1 MEKEPGAQRLRF
13 RVRFAYRV
21 SAGRFRILTK
31 RKDIKKEA
39 AAKRRKKVN
48 ILQQVP
54 VKGIEIL
61 EIDPNHTVCLKE
73 EEGRGVAYAPV
84 EVLFE
89 ADSLEDAIPFLMSND
104 FSNVELICPEQ
115 VALSTQALEQVIEK
129 MQDELEGYRSRL
141 KIRYGP
147 GNGAYLLK
155 DLLEADNLPN
165 TDFLPNAGVPPES
178 DIPTEVD
185 ELPEEDADILQEPDA
200 PAESAAAEDAAEEE
214 HRSKLEDTED
224 FCTDSLADD
233 GISCASSLHDVEPL
247 VDSCGG
253 STKKTLRLEWDL
265 EIIAVLALL
274 LAGIIALGG
283 DGWLHYLRIALGLPF
298 VLFFP
303 GYTLIAALFP
313 KKDDL
318 DGIERVAL
326 SFGLS
331 IAVAPLIGLGL
342 NYSPWGIRLAPILL
356 SLIVF
361 ILCMGATAFFRRD
374 RLPRE
379 DRFCPTFEFEVPIWR
394 EQPVL
399 DKVLSIALI
408 AAILFA
414 AGSICYVAAVPK
426 TGEKFTEF
434 YILGMD
440 GKAEG
445 YPRELAAEEEGEV
458 IAGVVNHE
466 YRQEKYFVEIKM
478 DDLTLPRKGPITLGH
493 EKKWEEAVTFSYP
506 GAREN
511 LKVEFLLYRE
521 GDEKPYRS
529 LHLWVNVK

>member
-1 MEKEPGAQRLRF
+1 MEKEPGAQKLHF
-13 RVRFAYRV
+13 RVRFAYKV

-31 RKDIKKEA
+31 RKDIKKES

-54 VKGIEIL
+54 VKGIDIL

-89 ADSLEDAIPFLMSND
+89 ADSLEDAIPFLMSKD
-104 FSNVELICPEQ
+104 FSNVELLYPEQ
-115 VALSTQALEQVIEK
+115 VALSTQALERVIEK

-147 GNGAYLLK
+147 GNDAYLLK
-155 DLLEADNLPN
+155 GLLRDDNLPN
-165 TDFLPNAGVPPES
+165 ADLLPNAGVPPEP

-185 ELPEEDADILQEPDA
+185 ELPEEDADIPQEPDA
-200 PAESAAAEDAAEEE
+200 PAESTAGEDAPEEE
-214 HRSKLEDTED
+214 TLSKLDDAEALCTE
-224 FCTDSLADD
+224 SWADD
-233 GISCASSLHDVEPL
+233 EIICADSVDDDRSPADSS
-247 VDSCGG
+247 G
-253 STKKTLRLEWDL
+253 SSAKKTLRLEWDL

-303 GYTLIAALFP
+303 GYALIAALFP

-342 NYSPWGIRLAPILL
+342 NYTPWGIRLAPILL
-356 SLIVF
+356 SLIIF

-374 RLPRE
+374 KLPQE
-379 DRFCPTFEFEVPIWR
+379 DRFCPTFEFEIPIWR
-394 EQPVL
+394 EQPVF
-399 DKVLSIALI
+399 DRILSIALI

-445 YPRELAAEEEGEV
+445 YPRELAAGEEGEV

-521 GDEKPYRS
+521 EDEKPYRS
-529 LHLWVNVK
+529 LHLWVNIK